1 MMLDNLYILEK
12 KKKKKKW
19 TYACAYVTPRL
30 QFTKIIFLSQLSIPE
45 P

>member
-1 MMLDNLYILEK
+1 MMLDNLYILE
-12 KKKKKKW
+12 KKKKKW